1 MTEESG
7 RLCPAVG
14 HIMVNIE
21 KRNMFINNNIF
32 IIRLRESC
40 LKVRMKNICTKY
52 KLNLNVSN
60 HLSQYFSKRIDKKKL
75 FRTKY

>member
-32 IIRLRESC
+32 IITLCESC
-40 LKVRMKNICTKY
+40 LKVRMKNICT
-52 KLNLNVSN
+52 N
-60 HLSQYFSKRIDKKKL
+60 
-75 FRTKY
+75 